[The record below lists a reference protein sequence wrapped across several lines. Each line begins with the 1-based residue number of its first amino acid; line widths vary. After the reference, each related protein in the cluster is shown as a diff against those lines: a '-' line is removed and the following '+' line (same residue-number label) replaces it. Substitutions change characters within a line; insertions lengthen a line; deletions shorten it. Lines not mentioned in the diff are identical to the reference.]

1 MRSILRSYLVLLL
14 LISSQTNLFSQS
26 IPDYYSRS
34 KFLFAPPSVFNHG
47 LLGFSNPANP
57 AFLKK
62 PELHFHFAT
71 DGDELFSIKDWGVFA
86 GTGNFGFSVQRQHGD
101 DYGATD
107 FKFSAATG
115 SQAFA
120 MGLGYGWSRTNSRLQ
135 NREKLISLG
144 SILRPA
150 KQLSLGLTANLS
162 VESNQR
168 EGVAEIGFRP
178 FGRSNL
184 TLFADAAIRN
194 GVKVSDA
201 PWSVGGIVQP
211 ASGIYFSAR
220 YFESGA
226 FTFGFSFDLSTGG
239 QAAQIHFDKNSDHAF
254 NSYSSKIGGASKL
267 NIFEKKWAAQ
277 KHYTAFSLK
286 GRVAYLKY
294 DYLDGGIL
302 KFSDILKNIKAAE
315 DDPRIQTIALNL
327 AGLRINPENAWEIRD
342 ALSKAR
348 FAGKSVLIFIERTGM
363 TGYHLASVADQIAL
377 DPQGAIDLKGYAM
390 GTTYF
395 RGALDKLGLGFSEWR
410 FFKYKSANEM
420 FSRDS
425 MSTADREQRQ
435 AFIDDLYETT
445 RAEVCARRNLS
456 LQKFDALVD
465 EQSYFLADEALQ
477 SGLVDTLLRWSEID
491 GFIKKYTGKKL
502 KKLPARLLNPKNNS
516 ENWGTKPKI
525 AVVYGLGVCA
535 MDSGIKARWLERVFL
550 ALANNTAVKAV
561 VFRVDS
567 PGGDGMASDVVAEAI
582 IKCRKQKPVI
592 ISQGQMAA
600 SGGYW
605 LSMYGDE
612 IFAAPSTLTGS
623 IGVIFGWVYDKGFG
637 KKFGMT
643 SDVVKRGAHAD
654 LGAGIRL
661 PFTGLKIPARNLT
674 EDEQK
679 KAEHIIRSHYDA
691 FVRKVAR
698 GRELS
703 EERVREIAEGR
714 IYSGTDALA
723 IKLVDRIG
731 GLNSAIE
738 RAQEMAGFKD
748 DPTLEIIEIPRKKG
762 LFNLRNQ
769 LSPFGFSVNEQTD
782 FELLKFMIEHNGT
795 PTALT
800 WPELYFGL
808 E

>member
-1 MRSILRSYLVLLL
+1 MSILKNFLILLL
-14 LISSQTNLFSQS
+14 LTSTQTNLFGQA
-26 IPDYYSRS
+26 IPDYYSRT
-34 KFLFAPPSVFNHG
+34 KFLVAPSSVYNHG

-62 PELHFHFAT
+62 PELHFNFTT
-71 DGDELFSIKDWGVFA
+71 DGSNVFSIKDWGVFT
-86 GTGNFGFSVQRQHGD
+86 GTGGFGFSVQRQHVG

-115 SQAFA
+115 TQAFA
-120 MGLGYGWSRTNSRLQ
+120 MGLAYGWSITNSHLA
-135 NREKLISLG
+135 NREKLFSLG
-144 SILRPA
+144 SIFRPA
-150 KQLSLGLTANLS
+150 PQLSLGITANLS
-162 VESNQR
+162 VESSQR
-168 EGVAEIGFRP
+168 ESVAEIGFRP
-178 FGRSNL
+178 FGRTDL
-184 TLFADAAIRN
+184 TFFADAAIQN
-194 GVKVSDA
+194 GIKISDA
-201 PWSVGGIVQP
+201 PWSVGGVLQP
-211 ASGIYFSAR
+211 FSGIYFSGR

-226 FTFGFSFDLSTGG
+226 FTFGLSFDLSTGG
-239 QAAQIHFDKNSDHAF
+239 QAAQIHFDKNSGHAF
-254 NSYSSKIGGASKL
+254 NSYSSKIGGTSKL
-267 NIFEKKWAAQ
+267 NIFEKKWAAK
-277 KHYTAFSLK
+277 KHYTTFSLK

-294 DYLDGGIL
+294 DYLDAGII
-302 KFSDILKNIKAAE
+302 KFSTILKNIKAAV

-327 AGLRINPENAWEIRD
+327 AGLRVNPENAWEIRD
-342 ALSKAR
+342 ELRKAR
-348 FAGKSVLIFIERTGM
+348 SAGKTVLIFIERTGM

-390 GTTYF
+390 GNTYF
-395 RGALDKLGLGFSEWR
+395 RGTLDKLGLGFSEWR
-410 FFKYKSANEM
+410 LFKYKSANEM

-425 MSTADREQRQ
+425 MSSANREQSQ
-435 AFIDDLYETT
+435 AFVDGLYETT
-445 RAEVCARRNLS
+445 RAEVCEGRDFP
-456 LQKFDALVD
+456 LQKFDRLID
-465 EQSYFLADEALQ
+465 EHSYFLADEALE
-477 SGLVDTLLRWSEID
+477 SGLVDTLLRWTDID
-491 GFIKKYTGKKL
+491 GFIKKTTGRKL
-502 KKLPARLLNPKNNS
+502 KSLAPSLLNPKNNT

-550 ALANNTAVKAV
+550 ALAKNTAVKAI

-612 IFAAPSTLTGS
+612 ILAAPSTLTGS
-623 IGVIFGWVYDKGFG
+623 IGVIYGWVYDKGFG

-654 LGAGIRL
+654 LGAGIRI

-679 KAEHIIRSHYDA
+679 KAEHIIQSHYDA
-691 FVRKVAR
+691 FVRKVAK
-698 GRELS
+698 GRELP
-703 EERVREIAEGR
+703 ETRVREIAEGR
-714 IYSGTDALA
+714 IYTGTDALA
-723 IKLVDRIG
+723 IKLIDRIG
-731 GLNSAIE
+731 GLSSAIE
-738 RAQEMAGFKD
+738 LAQEMASLKD
-748 DPTLEIIEIPRKKG
+748 EPTLEIIEIPRKKG

-769 LSPFGFSVNEQTD
+769 ISPFGFSVNEQTD

-795 PTALT
+795 PAALT
-800 WPELYFGL
+800 WPEFHFGL